1 MNALFLNPI
10 VITNVKS
17 GNFLV
22 GFDFRTRI
30 WFFNIAKKN
39 VVAEAL
45 SLIKEIGKDLPTYW
59 RTKLCIGKYDYLSRY
74 EKEQLWHNVL
84 ANLINT
90 FL

>member
-1 MNALFLNPI
+1 MWSLATFLI
-10 VITNVKS
+10 
-17 GNFLV
+17 
-22 GFDFRTRI
+22 GFDFSTTSDSIRNRI
-30 WFFNIAKKN
+30 WFFNIAEN
-39 VVAEAL
+39 ICSS

>member
-1 MNALFLNPI
+1 MIFQHC
-10 VITNVKS
+10 
-17 GNFLV
+17 
-22 GFDFRTRI
+22 
-30 WFFNIAKKN
+30 KKKY

-74 EKEQLWHNVL
+74 EKEQLWQNVL